1 MPLAVACG
9 WLEWAGL
16 GVLGLKLRMWSS
28 SAQQFHSNPPEV
40 HTHHSHSDSDSDY
53 HSDSDSKSSPYL
65 SRNLQHKAIDQTGTF
80 SSHILVF
87 EFYVWKSK

>member
-9 WLEWAGL
+9 WLERAGL

-40 HTHHSHSDSDSDY
+40 HTHHSHRDSDD
-53 HSDSDSKSSPYL
+53 D
-65 SRNLQHKAIDQTGTF
+65 NLIMMV
-80 SSHILVF
+80 IVI
-87 EFYVWKSK
+87 VMMIVR